1 MLDSMICTLEYLIQ
15 DFPSDKCES
24 VATTATLFLY
34 FVVCMQEVQNCLGTN
49 ATEHGSECER

>member
-1 MLDSMICTLEYLIQ
+1 MYLIQ

-34 FVVCMQEVQNCLGTN
+34 FVVCMPEIQNCFGTN